1 MPNDRK
7 LGRKAVTRRRFAQLM
22 GFGLASIC
30 CLPMLQGCSP
40 DTVAAFVTTIA
51 KYAAQLASYFGAGS
65 LASQLTAVA
74 AKIAT
79 DIASWQSGGA
89 ATDAIEAI
97 NDMIDLVNAIPVLGP
112 YTVFIDLILGALSG
126 LLALLP
132 APAAA
137 VAATIAASHM
147 HASSRRA
154 MVPTP
159 YKGLDKGSM
168 SAASSGFAAAW
179 ARLQATVGP
188 TVK

>member
-1 MPNDRK
+1 M
-7 LGRKAVTRRRFAQLM
+7 VTRRRFAQLA
-22 GFGLASIC
+22 GFALSSIC
-30 CLPMLQGCSP
+30 CLPLLQGCSP

-51 KYAAQLASYFGAGS
+51 RYAAQLASYFGAGS

-74 AKIAT
+74 GKIAT

-97 NDMIDLVNAIPVLGP
+97 NDMIDLVNAIPVAGT

-147 HASSRRA
+147 QIAARRT

-159 YKGLDKGSM
+159 YKGFDRGSM
-168 SAASSGFAAAW
+168 SAANSGFEAAW
-179 ARLQATVGP
+179 ARLQATIGP
-188 TVK
+188 TVKQ